1 MNRKNNPLIETNK
14 DTYSDIL
21 ISKVAYL
28 YYFENK
34 NIKEIAEI
42 FGISYPTVSRVL
54 KRGKQRGI
62 ITINISS
69 TYNKFLDKEKEIK
82 EKLGLK
88 DIIIVPT
95 IENDND
101 QMIKRKVGEIAA
113 NYLANILKDGDKVGV
128 SWGST
133 VYECVNSFKINK
145 NLNVDIIQLNGSI
158 YGAPIELNSNDLVRR
173 IKNYFTGSYYFLTA
187 ELIVD
192 NKEIRDA
199 ITKSSRILSTLEKHK
214 SITKA
219 ILGIGGFNPN
229 KIGDNYYWNYNYYWD
244 YLKENEIKDLEEKKV
259 VGNVSLIFYDIN
271 GNIIDNSSLNERK
284 ISISK
289 ENLLNIN
296 NSIGIATGVKK
307 AASVLGAIKAK
318 LLKTIIVDDKLF
330 EELYKIQ
337 NSRNS

>member
-1 MNRKNNPLIETNK
+1 MNREKIPLVEINT
-14 DTYSDIL
+14 DIYSDIL
-21 ISKVAYL
+21 ISKIAYL
-28 YYFENK
+28 YYYESK

-62 ITINISS
+62 ITVNISS
-69 TYNKFLDKEKEIK
+69 TYEKFFDKEREIK
-82 EKLGLK
+82 EELGLK

-101 QMIKRKVGEIAA
+101 QMTKRKVGEVAA
-113 NYLANILKDGDKVGV
+113 NYIGNILKNGDKLGI

-133 VYECVNSFKINK
+133 IFECVNSFKIYK
-145 NLNVDIIQLNGSI
+145 NLDVDIIQLNGSI

-173 IKNYFTGSYYFLTA
+173 IKNYFIGSYYFLTA

-192 NKEIRDA
+192 NKKIRDA
-199 ITKSSRILSTLEKHK
+199 IISSSRIQGTLEKHK
-214 SITKA
+214 TITKA
-219 ILGIGGFNPN
+219 ILGIGCFNPN
-229 KIGDNYYWNYNYYWD
+229 KIGDKYYWDYDYYWNY
-244 YLKENEIKDLEEKKV
+244 LKESEIKELEEKKV

-271 GNIIDNSSLNERK
+271 GNIIDNSSLNDRK

-289 ENLLNIN
+289 ESLLNISN
-296 NSIGIATGVKK
+296 NIGIATGIQK

-318 LLKTIIVDDKLF
+318 LLRTIIVDDKLF

-337 NSRNS
+337 YKRNN